1 MQIEQRINQVNGN
14 NKLFKYPLFTKKT
27 DICNGTYSGA
37 YISVYYPIQQ
47 QDAGTYSFWLDASY
61 VETIVVTCGQGGNS
75 VSSNFKYKVSLY
87 TDSTKST
94 QYVSPINLIVDLGQS
109 QLYIYEGKSSGTI
122 EMNSAPSS
130 SCPVTSGGINVGSIS
145 SSNWTWE
152 VTQTVNGATTTSS
165 QTGSAIH
172 CSIST
177 EQNTGV
183 VYARAD
189 LTSGHLA
196 VEKGT
201 TKKYYASEEGQLCQG
216 CNNGDSA
223 CTSCDASTF
232 YGCDTCVSCDSCFD
246 ICNSG
251 DTCST
256 CYKSWYACDNN
267 QGYICNQIET
277 KSKEHEETSP
287 VTCSVCISCQSCQG
301 VCQAKNVSCT
311 GCVSGQQI
319 GGTTVTIQ
327 CKSSDESI
335 CVKCNTT
342 CVSCNTGC
350 YACDVTNGTLPSDF
364 NCNGTCYSECFG
376 SSNGQG
382 EYCDGTKCNSI
393 NMPQLCGVMD
403 SCEQCETKQTSC
415 ASCNSSYYKCNLGD
429 MRSNACNTCQNNNQ
443 NNTVN
448 CDICNTYDKSCVT
461 CNYLYTTPG
470 VCTGCY
476 AVAYYVSCLNK
487 NNYGKECLSCDTGD
501 NKCYTDNGGNGT
513 CVVADTDADDCGLCN
528 IMCEQAQ
535 SKECGAGEGC
545 SGTNYAPNTCGDCGN
560 AGTQCDTCNNGEE
573 CTACYGQ
580 TVGCAICYGCD
591 SDDSVCTGCN
601 ANNCTPCDTCQ
612 GGNACAP
619 CDSGNSGCTGCNGSC
634 EVCQGCVGCNTCQA
648 CNTCQSGNTCSGN
661 YCPSGNSSCSS
672 DHGTC
677 TTIYSCDSSYC
688 MAGFCTTQYCLTGYC
703 VSCYDA
709 CNSEN
714 SY

>member
-61 VETIVVTCGQGGNS
+61 VGTVVVSCGHGGNT
-75 VSSNFKYKVSLY
+75 VSTNFKYIVSLY

-94 QYVSPINLIVDLGQS
+94 AYVSPLNLIVNLGQA
-109 QLYIYEGKSSGTI
+109 QLYIYTGKSSGTI

-130 SCPVTSGGINVGSIS
+130 SCPVTIGDIAVCTID

-152 VTQTVNGATTTSS
+152 VTQTVNGATTTTS

-177 EQNTGV
+177 ESNTGI

-189 LTSGHLA
+189 LTSGHLG

-201 TKKYYASEEGQLCQG
+201 TEKYYTSEEGQLCQG

-311 GCVSGQQI
+311 TCVSGLALE
-319 GGTTVTIQ
+319 GKTVTIS

-335 CVKCNTT
+335 CTSCNFL
-342 CVSCNTGC
+342 CDGCNTGC
-350 YACDVTNGTLPSDF
+350 YYCNSGNGCETRNTETCLMS
-364 NCNGTCYSECFG
+364 CYGT
-376 SSNGQG
+376 SNGWG
-382 EYCDGTKCNSI
+382 ENCDGSKCNSA
-393 NMPQLCGVMD
+393 NMPQTCLTID
-403 SCEQCETKQTSC
+403 SCEFCETTQTYC
-415 ASCNSSYYKCNLGD
+415 TGCNYQYFHCLFLDTIFVGCVKCQDNNDNTYY
-429 MRSNACNTCQNNNQ
+429 
-443 NNTVN
+443 N
-448 CDICNTYDKSCVT
+448 CDVCDANNSNCVT
-461 CNYLYTTPG
+461 CNYWYVTPG
-470 VCTGCY
+470 TCQTCYGTQYYEQCANMQSESSICKYCDTGSNTGCY
-476 AVAYYVSCLNK
+476 S
-487 NNYGKECLSCDTGD
+487 G
-501 NKCYTDNGGNGT
+501 NGGHGT
-513 CVVADTDADDCGLCN
+513 CVAQNTNASYCGACN
-528 IMCEQAQ
+528 IQCQGAQ

-545 SGTNYAPNTCGDCGN
+545 SATGYSINACGN
-560 AGTQCDTCNNGEE
+560 CGNQGTYCDTCNNGES
-573 CTACYGQ
+573 CTQCHGGTVACDM
-580 TVGCAICYGCD
+580 CYGCD
-591 SDDSVCTGCN
+591 TGDSTCTGCN
-601 ANNCTPCDTCQ
+601 ANNCSPCDTCQ
-612 GGNACAP
+612 GGNTCTG
-619 CDSGNSGCTGCNGSC
+619 CNSGDSTCTGCNGSC
-634 EVCQGCVGCNTCQA
+634 EVCQGCDGCYGCQGCNTCH
-648 CNTCQSGNTCSGN
+648 SGNTCSGY
-661 YCPSGNSSCSS
+661 YCSGGNSSCSS
-672 DHGTC
+672 NHGTC
-677 TTIYSCDSSYC
+677 SGMYTCDSSYC
-688 MAGFCTTQYCLTGYC
+688 LQAYCTTQFCLSGYC
-703 VSCYDA
+703 VTCYGTCD
-709 CNSEN
+709 NDYS
-714 SY
+714 

>member
-37 YISVYYPIQQ
+37 YISVYYPIQK

-61 VETIVVTCGQGGNS
+61 VGTIVVTCGQGGNS

-122 EMNSAPSS
+122 EMNSTPSL

-152 VTQTVNGATTTSS
+152 VTQTVNGATTTTS
-165 QTGSAIH
+165 QTGSVVP

-201 TKKYYASEEGQLCQG
+201 TEKYYASQEGSLCQG

-232 YGCDTCVSCDSCFD
+232 YGCDTCVSCDNCFD

-287 VTCSVCISCQSCQG
+287 VTCSVCISCQSCQD

-350 YACDVTNGTLPSDF
+350 YACNVTNGCIGNNTETCI
-364 NCNGTCYSECFG
+364 NCYS
-376 SSNGQG
+376 SSNGDG
-382 EYCDGTKCNSI
+382 EHCDGTKCNSS
-393 NMPQLCGVMD
+393 NYPQACRVLKD
-403 SCEQCETKQTSC
+403 SCEQCEIYQSSC
-415 ASCNSSYYKCNLGD
+415 VDCNVYYYNCVIADENERSCKHCQGLNNNVQLSYCD
-429 MRSNACNTCQNNNQ
+429 VCNTQNMN
-443 NNTVN
+443 
-448 CDICNTYDKSCVT
+448 CVT
-461 CNYLYTTPG
+461 CNYAYLPRGTCVDCYAAAYFQNCLENNGYLTKCEYCYTG
-470 VCTGCY
+470 SNSGCY
-476 AVAYYVSCLNK
+476 SFN
-487 NNYGKECLSCDTGD
+487 S
-501 NKCYTDNGGNGT
+501 GNGT
-513 CVVADTDADDCGLCN
+513 CAMNVTGADECYQCYVR
-528 IMCEQAQ
+528 CQATQ
-535 SKECGAGEGC
+535 TKECEAGEGC

-591 SDDSVCTGCN
+591 SGDSVCTGCN

-612 GGNACAP
+612 GGNTCAS
-619 CDSGNSGCTGCNGSC
+619 CDSSNSGCTGCNGSC

-661 YCPSGNSSCSS
+661 YCSGGNSSCSS
-672 DHGTC
+672 GHGTC
-677 TTIYSCDSSYC
+677 ATIYSCDSSYC

-703 VSCYDA
+703 VSCYGA